1 VSTYS
6 TNVANMKSADSTQEE
21 IRTWIN
27 LHQAIRVIEA
37 RLEDRLKTEVDLSWA
52 DFETLMRLR
61 ISAGHPMQMSEM
73 ATQLVGSPSGTTRI
87 ADRLEKAGLIKRET
101 PRDNRRVVL
110 VELTESGRRLLA
122 KADRVFRAALEE
134 TFGAHLSG
142 NEVVQLR
149 HLMRQLLEGNGAWQE
164 ARCSPPL

>member
-1 VSTYS
+1 MSTYS
-6 TNVANMKSADSTQEE
+6 SNVKTADPTHEE

-27 LHQAIRVIEA
+27 LQQAIRVIEA
-37 RLEDRLKTEVDLSWA
+37 RLETRLRGEVDLSWA

-61 ISAGHPMQMSEM
+61 ISAGQPMQMSEM

-87 ADRLEKAGLIKRET
+87 ADRLEQAGLIERRT
-101 PRDNRRVVL
+101 PRDNRRIVL
-110 VELTESGRRLLA
+110 VELTEPGRHLLA

-134 TFGAHLSG
+134 SFGAHLSG
-142 NEVVQLR
+142 KEVTKLR
-149 HLMRQLLEGNGAWQE
+149 QLMRQLLEGNGAWQE